1 VATRVS
7 PGYTY
12 ALRCLFFGISAVGG
26 VNAIVPQVRA
36 AVVGSG
42 WLSADAFARVV
53 TVAQL
58 APGPNL
64 LYIPLCGWAI
74 ARLPAA
80 LLALTAFLL
89 PTALGAILAA
99 RILLAGDASPRIVTL
114 RSAIA
119 PVAAGIL
126 TGAGIALGRAVATTR
141 WIDIAIVV
149 VVATLATWRGNTLR
163 WLALAGV
170 IGAAASFGRFGG

>member
-1 VATRVS
+1 MS
-7 PGYTY
+7 PGLAY

-36 AVVGSG
+36 AIVGSG
-42 WLSADAFARVV
+42 WLSGDAFARVV

-74 ARLPAA
+74 AGLGAA
-80 LLALTAFLL
+80 LLALAAFLA
-89 PTALGAILAA
+89 PTATCAIVAA
-99 RILLAGDASPRIVTL
+99 RILLAGNASPRIVML

-126 TGAGIALGRAVATTR
+126 TGAGIALGRAVATTS

-149 VVATLATWRGNTLR
+149 IVAALATWQGNTLR

-170 IGAAASFGRFGG
+170 IGAVASIGHVG

>member
-1 VATRVS
+1 MS
-7 PGYTY
+7 PGIAY

-26 VNAIVPQVRA
+26 VNAIVPQVRSIIA
-36 AVVGSG
+36 GSG
-42 WLSADAFARVV
+42 WLSADSFARVV

-74 ARLPAA
+74 AGLPVA
-80 LLALTAFLL
+80 LFSLAAFLL
-89 PTALGAILAA
+89 PTALCAILTA
-99 RILLAGDASPRIVTL
+99 RVLLAGDASPRIVML

-126 TGAGIALGRAVATTR
+126 TGAGIALGRAVATAR
-141 WIDIAIVV
+141 WIDIAIVI
-149 VVATLATWRGNTLR
+149 VVAALATWRGNTLR
-163 WLALAGV
+163 WMALAGI
-170 IGAAASFGRFGG
+170 IGAVASLGRIGA

>member
-1 VATRVS
+1 MS
-7 PGYTY
+7 PGLAY

-36 AVVGSG
+36 TIVGSG

-74 ARLPAA
+74 AGLGTA

-89 PTALGAILAA
+89 PTAVCAIIVA
-99 RILLAGDASPRIVTL
+99 RILLAGDASPRIVML

-126 TGAGIALGRAVATTR
+126 TGAGIALGRDVATTR
-141 WIDIAIVV
+141 WIDVAIVI

-163 WLALAGV
+163 WLALAGA
-170 IGAAASFGRFGG
+170 IGAVASFARVG

>member
-1 VATRVS
+1 MS
-7 PGYTY
+7 PGLAY

-36 AVVGSG
+36 SVVGAG
-42 WLSADAFARVV
+42 WLSPDAFARVV

-64 LYIPLCGWAI
+64 LYIPLSGWAI
-74 ARLPAA
+74 AGAPAA
-80 LLALTAFLL
+80 LGALVAFLL
-89 PTALGAILAA
+89 PTATAAIVTA
-99 RILLAGDASPRIVTL
+99 RVLLAGDASRRIVVL
-114 RSAIA
+114 RAAIA

-141 WIDIAIVV
+141 WIDVAIVIA
-149 VVATLATWRGNTLR
+149 VAALATWRGNTLR

-170 IGAAASFGRFGG
+170 AGALASLGTAGG

>member
-1 VATRVS
+1 VS
-7 PGYTY
+7 PGLAY

-36 AVVGSG
+36 TIVGSG

-74 ARLPAA
+74 AGLGTA

-89 PTALGAILAA
+89 PTAVCAIIVA
-99 RILLAGDASPRIVTL
+99 RILLAGDASPRIVML

-126 TGAGIALGRAVATTR
+126 TGAGIALGRDVATTR
-141 WIDIAIVV
+141 WIDVAIVI

-163 WLALAGV
+163 WLALAGA
-170 IGAAASFGRFGG
+170 IGAVASFARVG

>member
-1 VATRVS
+1 MN
-7 PGYTY
+7 PGLAY

-36 AVVGSG
+36 AIVGSG

-74 ARLPAA
+74 AGLGAA
-80 LLALTAFLL
+80 LLALAAFLL
-89 PTALGAILAA
+89 PTASCAIVTA
-99 RILLAGDASPRIVTL
+99 RVLLAGNASPRIVML

-170 IGAAASFGRFGG
+170 IGAVASIGHAG

>member
-1 VATRVS
+1 MS
-7 PGYTY
+7 PGLAY

-36 AVVGSG
+36 TIVGSG

-74 ARLPAA
+74 AGLPAA
-80 LLALTAFLL
+80 LLALSAFLL
-89 PTALGAILAA
+89 PTALCAILAA
-99 RILLAGDASPRIVTL
+99 RILLAGNASPRIVML

-149 VVATLATWRGNTLR
+149 LVAVLATWRGNTLR
-163 WLALAGV
+163 WLALAGA
-170 IGAAASFGRFGG
+170 IGALASVTSIGG

>member
-1 VATRVS
+1 LEAGVS
-7 PGYTY
+7 PGLAY

-36 AVVGSG
+36 TIVGSG

-74 ARLPAA
+74 AGLGTA

-89 PTALGAILAA
+89 PTAVCAIIVA
-99 RILLAGDASPRIVTL
+99 RILLAGDASPRIVML

-126 TGAGIALGRAVATTR
+126 TGAGIALGRDVATTR
-141 WIDIAIVV
+141 WIDVAIVI

-163 WLALAGV
+163 WLALAGA
-170 IGAAASFGRFGG
+170 IGAVASFARVG